1 MEVQCAQERDSGP
14 VISLLVMKMALLV
27 CLPFQLLSLLLM
39 KSNIIECLL
48 GASLMLEALEGS

>member
-1 MEVQCAQERDSGP
+1 MEVQCAQERNSGP

-39 KSNIIECLL
+39 KSNIIERLL